1 MRTKMMAD
9 ISVLNILLHDQQI
22 GTITQLPGDRSIFAF
37 TQDYIA
43 DSARATLSLSFKDAH
58 GNLITDHPT
67 TQTRVLPFFANLL
80 PEAHLRDYL
89 AARAGVKSV
98 RDFPLLWAL
107 GEDLP
112 GAIKILS
119 ADGHPWPKDDE
130 GAKAELTDESTPLRF
145 SLAGVQLK
153 FSALM
158 ETSGGLTIPTQGV
171 GGHWIVKLPSNAYE
185 GVPEN
190 EFAVMG
196 LASKLG
202 IDVPEIKLVGLSEI
216 EGLPAGIGDFSG
228 KAFAIRRFDRTDAGA
243 VHIEDFAQIYG
254 VYPSKKYEKASYRNI
269 ANVIWIE
276 TGEEGLAEF
285 IRRLIFNILIGNAD
299 MHLKNWSFIYQDT
312 VNAKLAPAYDFVST
326 VAFLKD
332 DKLALTFG
340 HSKKWEDL
348 TEDELFWFAGKAQLP
363 TKLVRDTAA
372 EMVSN
377 FLELWEKE
385 KVHLTLTK
393 EAIAIIEEH
402 LKKVPLV
409 GELS

>member
-1 MRTKMMAD
+1 MAD
-9 ISVLNILLHDQQI
+9 ISVLSVLLHDQQI
-22 GTITQLPGDRSIFAF
+22 GTLTQLTGDRNIFAF
-37 TQDYIA
+37 TDEYIA
-43 DSARATLSLSFKDAH
+43 NSARSTLSLSFKDPH
-58 GNLITDHPT
+58 GNLITDYNA
-67 TQTRVLPFFANLL
+67 TQTRVGPFFANLL

-112 GAIKILS
+112 GAIRILS
-119 ADGHPWPKDDE
+119 ADGESWPRDDE
-130 GAKAELTDESTPLRF
+130 SAKVDLSDENTPLRF

-158 ETSGGLTIPTQGV
+158 EASGGLTIPARGV
-171 GGHWIVKLPSNAYE
+171 GGHWIVKLPSNTYE

-190 EFAVMG
+190 EFAMMS

-202 IDVPEIKLVGLSEI
+202 MDVPEIMLVDLPEI
-216 EGLPAGIGDFSG
+216 EGMPSGIGSLKG
-228 KAFAIRRFDRTDAGA
+228 KAFAIERFDRTEDGP

-254 VYPSKKYEKASYRNI
+254 VYPNKKYEKASYRNI

-276 TGEEGLAEF
+276 TGEQGLAEF

-299 MHLKNWSFIYQDT
+299 MHLKNWSFIYPGK
-312 VNAKLAPAYDFVST
+312 VNAQLAPAYDFVST
-326 VAFLKD
+326 IAFLKD
-332 DKLALTFG
+332 DKLALSFG
-340 HSKKWEDL
+340 HSKNWEDVN
-348 TEDELFWFAGKAQLP
+348 DEELSWFIGKAQLP
-363 TKLVRDTAA
+363 GKLVRDTAT
-372 EMVSN
+372 ETVSD

-385 KVHLTLTK
+385 KVHLTLT
-393 EAIAIIEEH
+393 EDARSSIDEH

-409 GELS
+409 SELS